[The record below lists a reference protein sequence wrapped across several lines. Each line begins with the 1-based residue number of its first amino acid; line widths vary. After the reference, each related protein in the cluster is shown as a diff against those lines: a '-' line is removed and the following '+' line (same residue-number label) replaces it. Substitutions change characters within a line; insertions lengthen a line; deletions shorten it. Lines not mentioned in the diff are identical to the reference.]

1 MVCHST
7 LRTRSSERSLG
18 YKRSFNPKAF
28 AIGNERCPVKFF
40 KEFVSHR
47 PTEMCKDDSPLFLQ
61 VPYTVEYTSNKVWYF
76 SKPLGKNSVREFM
89 SKARIILENNPSGK
103 ISNYS
108 ARNTTVTNLLNQ
120 EINPL
125 HVQQI
130 SGHKK
135 LESLNSYHTSSIS
148 Q

>member
-1 MVCHST
+1 
-7 LRTRSSERSLG
+7 
-18 YKRSFNPKAF
+18 
-28 AIGNERCPVKFF
+28 
-40 KEFVSHR
+40 
-47 PTEMCKDDSPLFLQ
+47 
-61 VPYTVEYTSNKVWYF
+61 
-76 SKPLGKNSVREFM
+76 M

-130 SGHKK
+130 SGYKK
-135 LESLNSYHTSSIS
+135 LESLNS
-148 Q
+148 

>member
-1 MVCHST
+1 
-7 LRTRSSERSLG
+7 
-18 YKRSFNPKAF
+18 
-28 AIGNERCPVKFF
+28 
-40 KEFVSHR
+40 
-47 PTEMCKDDSPLFLQ
+47 MCNLLFLQ
-61 VPYTVEYTSNKVWYF
+61 VRYNIEYTSNKVWYF

-130 SGHKK
+130 SGYKK
-135 LESLNSYHTSSIS
+135 LESLNS
-148 Q
+148 